1 VAEIYGFATDEYF
14 AKLPGVV
21 DAVHDTAQ
29 RGGARASALLAQHHA
44 QGHARILVE
53 RGNIP
58 DSFVVLSD
66 ERGQRAAAA
75 IEFGRSGGPTGA
87 MQGIFVLRRAFG

>member
-1 VAEIYGFATDEYF
+1 MAEIYAFATDAYF
-14 AKLPGVV
+14 AHLPGVI
-21 DAVHDTAQ
+21 DAVYDTAQ
-29 RGGARASALLAQHHA
+29 RGGARAEGLLAQHHA

-53 RGNIP
+53 RGNAP

-87 MQGIFVLRRAFG
+87 MQGLFILRRAF

>member
-1 VAEIYGFATDEYF
+1 MAEIYAFATDEYF
-14 AKLPGVV
+14 AKLPGVI
-21 DAVHDTAQ
+21 DAVYDTAK
-29 RGGARASALLAQHHA
+29 RGGARAEGLLAQHRA
-44 QGHARILVE
+44 QGHAQIEVE

-87 MQGIFVLRRAFG
+87 MQGLFILRRAF

>member
-1 VAEIYGFATDEYF
+1 VAEIYAFATDAYF
-14 AKLPGVV
+14 AHRPGVI
-21 DAVHDTAQ
+21 DAVYDAAKG
-29 RGGARASALLAQHHA
+29 GGARAEGLLAAHRA
-44 QGHARILVE
+44 QGHARIEVE
-53 RGNIP
+53 RGNDP

-87 MQGIFVLRRAFG
+87 MQGLFILRRAF

>member
-1 VAEIYGFATDEYF
+1 MAEIYAFATDAYF
-14 AKLPGVV
+14 AHRPGVV
-21 DAVHDTAQ
+21 DAVYDTAK
-29 RGGARASALLAQHHA
+29 RGGARAETLLAGHHA
-44 QGHARILVE
+44 QGHARIEVE
-53 RGNIP
+53 RGNVP